1 MIIMT
6 IKEVCDYLK
15 IKRTSFYNYKAM
27 GMPVH
32 KVPGRKPFCY
42 KEEIDQWLSQK
53 GQAYDGISTSV

>member
-32 KVPGRKPFCY
+32 KVQGRKPFCY
-42 KEEIDQWLSQK
+42 KEEIDQWLSQR
-53 GQAYDGISTSV
+53 GE